1 MSYRGHGPLMRTNSH
16 RKDHICVF
24 GSNLAGIHGAGAALY
39 ALKFCGAISGRGEG
53 FQGRSYALPTKR
65 SPTVGMTVREVHLHV
80 QVFLAFAARRE
91 PVLADS
97 VAGKVAALEQPPER
111 ALAAVEAALA
121 AIEVAPAPVET
132 EREAVVTA

>member
-16 RKDHICVF
+16 RKDHVFVF

-80 QVFLAFAARRE
+80 QVFLAFAAHHPEWRFEVTRIGCGRAGFTD
-91 PVLADS
+91 ADI
-97 VAGKVAALEQPPER
+97 APLFVAAPDNCLLPEGWR
-111 ALAAVEAALA
+111 LMGEA
-121 AIEVAPAPVET
+121 
-132 EREAVVTA
+132 RQG